1 MPFPSPK
8 AFVLSPAASSPAP
21 PSLAHLGWWPQP
33 SSVTSTPVSTSPTQG
48 AAAFLSSPDSRVS
61 GESVGRIQAWSPLTT
76 VWPWTSCGLLE
87 SGCPAAPR
95 AFLGEVVAVDPGR
108 WRGGSGFVLSKAGLE
123 SLTRISGVQLPACI
137 TRPLWAMTGNA

>member
-21 PSLAHLGWWPQP
+21 PSLAHLGCWPRP
-33 SSVTSTPVSTSPTQG
+33 SSVTSTPVSTSLTQG
-48 AAAFLSSPDSRVS
+48 AAASLPSPDSGVS

-76 VWPWTSCGLLE
+76 VWPWTSYGLLE

-95 AFLGEVVAVDPGR
+95 AFLEEVVAVDPGQ
-108 WRGGSGFVLSKAGLE
+108 WRGALVLSFLRRGW
-123 SLTRISGVQLPACI
+123 SQLPTSPEFSFLPASQDHC
-137 TRPLWAMTGNA
+137 GQ

>member
-8 AFVLSPAASSPAP
+8 AFVLSPAASSPAL
-21 PSLAHLGWWPQP
+21 PSLAHLGWWPRP

-48 AAAFLSSPDSRVS
+48 ATASLSSPDSGVS
-61 GESVGRIQAWSPLTT
+61 GESVGWIQAWSPLTT

-87 SGCPAAPR
+87 PGCPAAPP
-95 AFLGEVVAVDPGR
+95 GIPGR
-108 WRGGSGFVLSKAGLE
+108 GGGSGPRAVEGGSGFVLSKAGLQ
-123 SLTRISGVQLPACI
+123 SITRISRVQLPACI